1 MAKNA
6 KFISEGGS
14 SNRPPLFDGDN
25 YYYWKDKMEFFLR
38 SQDNNMWHVVEVG
51 EYVPLAKNSKN
62 PKPQAE
68 WTTTEADRVLL
79 NTKAKL
85 FIKSALCREEY
96 DRIMECKTAKEILE
110 TLQTHHE
117 GTNSVKETRIDI
129 GTWRPIVTAITVAK
143 DLTKVSLE
151 DLIGSL
157 KPHESILQ
165 EDKPKKKMIALETQS
180 GECSQKDETLC
191 ENEESLQEDDEEELA
206 FLSRRIK
213 RLMTRRNQLKKNFQ
227 PKRNGAKPEVDI
239 SKIQC
244 YGCNQF
250 GHYKND
256 CPKNKQ
262 KKPFFKKKSIMAT
275 WDDLE
280 EAQSEDEEQEANVC
294 LMTHSNIEEE
304 CLLAVKK
311 RPWYL
316 NSGCSRHMT
325 GDMNSFLSFE
335 TREGGSV
342 TFGNNEKAS
351 IKGPPKTWRI
361 VGYHPPNQLIGNTED
376 GVRTRKALQDVETN
390 LGLISQIEPR
400 SINEAI
406 IDESWIEAMKEE
418 LHQFEKNEVW
428 NLVPFPKDHSI
439 IGTRWVFRNKLD
451 ENSKVVR
458 NKTRLIAQ
466 GYNQQEGIDYDET
479 FAPVAKLEAI
489 RILLAYASHKCIK
502 LFQMDVKGAFL
513 NGFLNEE
520 VYVHQ
525 PPGFVDK
532 HKPNHVYKLTKAL
545 YGLKQAPRACEFEM
559 SMMGELGF
567 ILGLQIK
574 QQEDEIFISQEKY
587 VNDLLK
593 KYKMKESKIMSTP
606 MHPSTSLD
614 KDEKGKDVSEKE
626 YRGMIGSLLYLT
638 ASRPDIVFAVGLCA
652 RFQTSP
658 KESHLTAV
666 KRIFRYLVGTPDV
679 GLWYKKGSHIDLQAY
694 CDADYAGDKV
704 ERKSTSGA
712 CIFLG
717 EALVSWCC
725 RKQNTI
731 DLSTT
736 EAEYVAASNFCSQV
750 IWIKNQLEDFSLRST
765 KMARTK
771 NAGGRKVPRTKNPS
785 VSASPPRSPSPPKPP
800 TPKSSSSSSSSSS
813 YETASE
819 SHKSISDREATPE
832 IQSSP
837 VTTNMQTTV
846 ENPPNPQ
853 TSPNTVFQ
861 PSQSES
867 PENSAINL
875 TQNQPSSP
883 KSKSFYSSKIR
894 RSSRIMSG
902 AGKKPVVDTTVHV
915 LDQFDYEIDLLEKE
929 IDNFEL
935 EPITSAKSEPIKP
948 KKSPTPKK
956 KEVGIAVKAPRTKKK
971 INLKKSKEKLLAAPL
986 IQPEDEEIFD
996 KYWKT
1001 KPVAV
1006 SRMYNFAELSIGG
1019 VDFFNIKETV
1029 YPLLVQTFYFNAQV
1043 FPEKDLITSNIKDV
1057 ELVVDPYVIG
1067 SLIGIKSEGL
1077 EVYGND
1083 WYDQVKINK
1092 EDLKKK
1098 MFTEEGAKKNAPPSS
1113 MLKTE
1118 YKVLHNMC
1126 QHSFFPRTGSKDKVT
1141 DLDLLMMYHM
1151 AKGVKLNLPY
1161 IILHHMIHAAT
1172 SGFKK
1177 ISLPY
1182 AMLLTRVFRL
1192 YYADM
1197 DNTPSENHYYT
1208 FSLKYVSHMKKES
1221 ESPVADVGVKRKRE
1235 VFEKTN
1241 LNVLADAS
1249 GDRLENDLQ
1258 TDGNAQISGDADPT
1272 TESEKLVTTA
1282 ATTLQG
1288 FKLMPVPPHTTM
1300 FSPLMT
1306 SSQGSLSSF
1315 CTSEFIRNI
1324 LTSDTPEIST
1334 MPILNP
1340 TDSTL
1345 PSIPS
1350 SFATFDSFCSS
1361 VNAANVG
1368 TQQLVFEGNVNFDFP
1383 GPSRPTKCFRLE
1395 TDMEQMR
1402 KDLDIVFKG
1411 MAVQHS
1417 MMDHLILESKT
1428 LRTWFTTVVYD
1439 KSDDD
1444 DCPTTTPAP
1453 DGATEWKKTLLIA
1466 HPSLALDLYF
1476 KGIKK
1481 EHSPM
1486 LFLFLYDTCT
1496 CNKDILE
1503 HQVQSPAAVFIHNS
1517 WPFRALASLLQK
1529 EEIHSRQILENS
1541 LRPMLEREN
1550 IHLE

>member
-14 SNRPPLFDGDN
+14 SNKPPLVDGDN
-25 YYYWKDKMEFFLR
+25 YYYWKDKTELFLR
-38 SQDNNMWHVVEVG
+38 SQDNNMWHVVEVA
-51 EYVPLAKNSKN
+51 EYVPLAKDSTN

-68 WTTTEADRVLL
+68 WTTIEADRVLL

-96 DRIMECKTAKEILE
+96 DRIMESKTAKEIWE

-129 GTWRPIVTAITVAK
+129 GVRKFELFEMKEEETIDQMYGRFTSIINELNSLGKTYTTHERIRKILRCLPKTWRPIVTAITVAK

-157 KPHESILQ
+157 KAHESILQ

-180 GECSQKDETLC
+180 GECSQKNEILC
-191 ENEESLQEDDEEELA
+191 EDKESLQEDDEEELA
-206 FLSRRIK
+206 FLSRRIQ

-227 PKRNGAKPEVDI
+227 PKRNGIKPE
-239 SKIQC
+239 
-244 YGCNQF
+244 
-250 GHYKND
+250 
-256 CPKNKQ
+256 
-262 KKPFFKKKSIMAT
+262 
-275 WDDLE
+275 DDLE

-294 LMTHSNIEEE
+294 LMTHSNAEEVTLDPCLSCQKTEHLFDNLLYDTQILNQKNAKLRDEITVLTKERDEYKKESSLKSEVIKGMQTAHTELSKSFEILRKDQKECSEE
-304 CLLAVKK
+304 CLLAVK
-311 RPWYL
+311 RRSWYL
-316 NSGCSRHMT
+316 DSGCSRHMT
-325 GDMNSFLSFE
+325 GDKNSFLSFE

-351 IKGPPKTWRI
+351 IKDNLGKFDSKSDKGIFLGYSLTSKAYRIYNLRTQTLEESMHVKFDEFEDQPTVHTTDDEEDEPIIAQNHDSDENLTSQGPPKTWRI
-361 VGYHPPNQLIGNTED
+361 VGYHPPDQIIGNTED
-376 GVRTRKALQDVETN
+376 GV
-390 LGLISQIEPR
+390 
-400 SINEAI
+400 
-406 IDESWIEAMKEE
+406 
-418 LHQFEKNEVW
+418 
-428 NLVPFPKDHSI
+428 
-439 IGTRWVFRNKLD
+439 
-451 ENSKVVR
+451 VR
-458 NKTRLIAQ
+458 NKARLVAQ
-466 GYNQQEGIDYDET
+466 GYNQQEGIDYDKT
-479 FAPVAKLEAI
+479 FDPVA
-489 RILLAYASHKCIK
+489 S
-502 LFQMDVKGAFL
+502 
-513 NGFLNEE
+513 
-520 VYVHQ
+520 
-525 PPGFVDK
+525 
-532 HKPNHVYKLTKAL
+532 
-545 YGLKQAPRACEFEM
+545 EFEM
-559 SMMGELGF
+559 SMMGEHGF
-567 ILGLQIK
+567 FLGLKIK
-574 QQEDEIFISQEKY
+574 QQEDGIFISQEKY

-593 KYKMKESKIMSTP
+593 KYKMNEAKIMSTP

-658 KESHLTAV
+658 KESHLIAV

-679 GLWYKKGSHIDLQAY
+679 GLWYKKGSHFDLQAY
-694 CDADYAGDKV
+694 CDADYLGDKI

-712 CIFLG
+712 CQFLG

-731 DLSTT
+731 ALSTT
-736 EAEYVAASNFCSQV
+736 EAEYVAASNCCSQV
-750 IWIKNQLEDFSLRST
+750 IWIKNQLEDFSLSFIFST
-765 KMARTK
+765 SLSITSQTTYSK
-771 NAGGRKVPRTKNPS
+771 S
-785 VSASPPRSPSPPKPP
+785 VS
-800 TPKSSSSSSSSSS
+800 
-813 YETASE
+813 E
-819 SHKSISDREATPE
+819 REVTPE

-846 ENPPNPQ
+846 ENPPNLQ
-853 TSPNTVFQ
+853 NSPNTVFETS
-861 PSQSES
+861 PSKSL
-867 PENSAINL
+867 ENSPIHL
-875 TQNQPSSP
+875 TQNQPPSP
-883 KSKSFYSSKIR
+883 SPVDSPKQSPNPTNEENSPSPTATIRSPKDSPPVLVKIKKSKSFDSSKIR

-902 AGKKPVVDTTVHV
+902 ACKKPVVDTTVHV
-915 LDQFDYEIDLLEKE
+915 LDQSDSEIDLLEKE
-929 IDNFEL
+929 TDEFEL
-935 EPITSAKSEPIKP
+935 ESVTSTKSEPVKP
-948 KKSPTPKK
+948 KKTPTPKK
-956 KEVGIAVKAPRTKKK
+956 KEVETAVKAPRTKKM
-971 INLKKSKEKLLAAPL
+971 INVKKSKEKLLPAPL
-986 IQPEDEEIFD
+986 IQPEDEDIFD
-996 KYWKT
+996 NYWNT
-1001 KPVAV
+1001 KLIAV

-1019 VDFFNIKETV
+1019 VNLVKFVEPFEWKSFFHIKETV
-1029 YPLLVQTFYFNAQV
+1029 YPLLVQTFYFNAMV

-1067 SLIGIKSEGL
+1067 SLIGIKSEGMK
-1077 EVYGND
+1077 VYGND
-1083 WYDQVKINK
+1083 WYDHVKINK

-1118 YKVLHNMC
+1118 YKLLHNMC
-1126 QHSFFPRTGSKDKVT
+1126 QHSFFPRIGSKDKVT

-1151 AKGVKLNLPY
+1151 AKRVKLNLPY
-1161 IILHHMIHAAT
+1161 VILHHMIHAAT

-1177 ISLPY
+1177 IALPY

-1197 DNTPSENHYYT
+1197 NDTPFENYYYT
-1208 FSLKYVSHMKKES
+1208 FSLKNVSHMKKEV
-1221 ESPVADVGVKRKRE
+1221 ESSVADVGVKRKRE
-1235 VFEKTN
+1235 VFEKSN

-1258 TDGNAQISGDADPT
+1258 TDGNTQISGDADPT

-1288 FKLMPVPPHTTM
+1288 FKPMPVPPNTTM

-1324 LTSDTPEIST
+1324 LTSDTLDIST
-1334 MPILNP
+1334 MPIPNP

-1361 VNAANVG
+1361 VNAANAG

-1383 GPSRPTKCFRLE
+1383 GPSRPTKRFRLE

-1402 KDLDIVFKG
+1402 KDLDIVIKG
-1411 MAVQHS
+1411 MVVQHS
-1417 MMDHLILESKT
+1417 MMDLLILESKT
-1428 LRTWFTTVVYD
+1428 LRNWFTTVV
-1439 KSDDD
+1439 
-1444 DCPTTTPAP
+1444 CPQLHLPPPPEIETPQFDP
-1453 DGATEWKKTLLIA
+1453 
-1466 HPSLALDLYF
+1466 F
-1476 KGIKK
+1476 
-1481 EHSPM
+1481 
-1486 LFLFLYDTCT
+1486 
-1496 CNKDILE
+1496 
-1503 HQVQSPAAVFIHNS
+1503 PA
-1517 WPFRALASLLQK
+1517 
-1529 EEIHSRQILENS
+1529 
-1541 LRPMLEREN
+1541 
-1550 IHLE
+1550 